1 MIKIQTMLIMI
12 LHDFETYKLSY
23 KYKILIK
30 VLALIFCIIT
40 PDHRNRVALYLKM
53 WGEYVGS
60 PQNFSPHWQ
69 VKVYCRNPGLEIICT

>member
-40 PDHRNRVALYLKM
+40 PDHRN
-53 WGEYVGS
+53 
-60 PQNFSPHWQ
+60 
-69 VKVYCRNPGLEIICT
+69 PGLEIICT